1 MFCLLFLTA
10 TSMMGCVPRLSTTH
24 YRWLAGLWTAAI
36 LVGFSLPAASLSP
49 VSAALSFDK
58 AIHFGLFA
66 VFGALWMRGLC
77 PPDAQDGWARFR
89 RRGLQ
94 LGIAGVLFA
103 GGSEV
108 YQQLMPIRRMADPY
122 DAIADIAGLVVGI
135 LLYAIYMARV
145 RARRSTAG
153 HES

>member
-1 MFCLLFLTA
+1 
-10 TSMMGCVPRLSTTH
+10 MMGCVPRLSTTH
-24 YRWLAGLWTAAI
+24 YRWLAALWTVAI
-36 LVGFSLPAASLSP
+36 LVGVSLPAASLSP

-77 PPDAQDGWARFR
+77 PPASRGGWQRFR

-94 LGIAGVLFA
+94 LGGVGVLFA

-122 DAIADIAGLVVGI
+122 DAVADIAGLLAGI
-135 LLYAIYMARV
+135 LLYAMYMARV
-145 RARRSTAG
+145 RAQRSTAG
-153 HES
+153 QES

>member
-1 MFCLLFLTA
+1 
-10 TSMMGCVPRLSTTH
+10 MGCVPRLSTTH
-24 YRWLAGLWTAAI
+24 YRWLAGLWTVAI

-58 AIHFGLFA
+58 VIHFGLFA
-66 VFGALWMRGLC
+66 VFGGLWMRGLC
-77 PPDAQDGWARFR
+77 PPDEEAGWGQFR

-94 LGIAGVLFA
+94 LLGGGVLFA

-108 YQQLMPIRRMADPY
+108 YQHLMPIRRMADPY
-122 DAIADIAGLVVGI
+122 DALADVAGLLVG
-135 LLYAIYMARV
+135 LLFYATYMARV